1 MPYSTARRREKKK
14 PSSFYCVEGQWQ
26 EPTLCLVFWLEAS
39 TFALWDGCLQ
49 AGRDEHPSGR
59 GQQKENTDFTKQS
72 DSARFHWTWH
82 RARARHAVECLCGSW
97 HFNDLISL
105 GRIFLWVVSSVIGS
119 IKWSCCVMMDS
130 LYLPLHVLRFQPQT
144 LQVISCNPLKE
155 TLFND

>member
-1 MPYSTARRREKKK
+1 MPCITASRKKRKKK
-14 PSSFYCVEGQWQ
+14 PSSLYCVEGQWQ

-39 TFALWDGCLQ
+39 IFALWDGCLQ
-49 AGRDEHPSGR
+49 ASRDEHPSGR

-119 IKWSCCVMMDS
+119 IKWSCCITMDS
-130 LYLPLHVLRFQPQT
+130 LYLPLLST
-144 LQVISCNPLKE
+144 CAEISAPDPTGNLMQSS
-155 TLFND
+155 